1 MITLGRIRNLTTLS
15 KLQHLTRMTWAMTWS
30 NSKDLK
36 TQLYPEVKMTTN
48 AENMKL
54 NLHQHFGRSIHT
66 NPILMAERTND
77 EAQVK
82 HGRKIEVSPNLTL
95 VEAPDKKLNTQGN
108 NPLVLFF
115 PWLGATSG
123 AIAKYCE
130 LYHQKGWDVLLVKST
145 AKHFLFPP
153 NAKVLVAELG
163 KYILSNEVEEERTD
177 FIVHSMSIG
186 AFIYTVFMIE
196 IQEKVDKYQ
205 NFRSKLRGQ
214 IFDSIVIGGLKH
226 MRKGVASSVT
236 TNPLAGLSI
245 RGLMSV
251 YLFLSK
257 KYTTD
262 YYDYSVNFFHDH
274 PMIVPTLLYYSLND
288 EFSDPDAI
296 TNLIGTWRAE
306 HPRMDVTY
314 KRWSKSTHTGHLR
327 HHRQE
332 YTTELTHFLV
342 KIKIIDVHMKS
353 NL

>member
-1 MITLGRIRNLTTLS
+1 
-15 KLQHLTRMTWAMTWS
+15 
-30 NSKDLK
+30 
-36 TQLYPEVKMTTN
+36 
-48 AENMKL
+48 
-54 NLHQHFGRSIHT
+54 
-66 NPILMAERTND
+66 
-77 EAQVK
+77 
-82 HGRKIEVSPNLTL
+82 
-95 VEAPDKKLNTQGN
+95 
-108 NPLVLFF
+108 
-115 PWLGATSG
+115 
-123 AIAKYCE
+123 
-130 LYHQKGWDVLLVKST
+130 
-145 AKHFLFPP
+145 
-153 NAKVLVAELG
+153 
-163 KYILSNEVEEERTD
+163 
-177 FIVHSMSIG
+177 
-186 AFIYTVFMIE
+186 
-196 IQEKVDKYQ
+196 
-205 NFRSKLRGQ
+205 
-214 IFDSIVIGGLKH
+214 